1 MKKNLSLVIL
11 SVLAGAGVFLTG
23 CATEHDTGAYVPLN
37 TMINDVENHEVVVL
51 LDSRVQYSVTCPGIQ
66 ERATPDGRLEVSAQ
80 IRNRESRR
88 LQLQINCVFKD
99 DQGFP
104 TEGDETPFRTLIL
117 SENSQETASFSS
129 LNNKAKHFT
138 IRIREAH

>member
-1 MKKNLSLVIL
+1 MKKNLSLFVL
-11 SVLAGAGVFLTG
+11 SLLAGAGVFLTG
-23 CATEHDTGAYVPLN
+23 CATDHDTGAYVPIN

-51 LDSRVQYSVTCPGIQ
+51 LDPRVQYSVTCPGIQ
-66 ERATPDGRLEVSAQ
+66 ERTTPDGRMEVVAQ
-80 IRNRESRR
+80 IRNRENRR
-88 LQLQINCVFKD
+88 LQVQINCVFKD

-117 SENSQETASFSS
+117 SENAQETASFSS
-129 LNNKAKHFT
+129 LNNKARHFT